1 MDFDLMIS
9 SFPKL
14 LSATLVTLKLIS
26 ASLLFAI
33 FLGILFAIF
42 RTGKNKILKSF
53 SYYFVWSGCTLLSYF
68 TSLLSD

>member
-26 ASLLFAI
+26 ASLLFGI
-33 FLGILFAIF
+33 FSEFYLLILEQE
-42 RTGKNKILKSF
+42 KIKF
-53 SYYFVWSGCTLLSYF
+53 LS
-68 TSLLSD
+68 LSHIITHIYLE